1 MKTSPN
7 ILRNV
12 AGSRIQKIVCTKQL
26 HVLST
31 QMNLAIT
38 LMVSD
43 PEFGT
48 SRKTKRF
55 FFLLIF
61 IPTIKEWLKIKA
73 IFS

>member
-1 MKTSPN
+1 MY
-7 ILRNV
+7 
-12 AGSRIQKIVCTKQL
+12 
-26 HVLST
+26 
-31 QMNLAIT
+31 LAIT

-55 FFLLIF
+55 FLLIF
-61 IPTIKEWLKIKA
+61 IPTIKEWLKIKV